1 MGRFQLLRRYAV
13 LVVLGLGLAL
23 AQVWARLQVVA
34 VGYQLANTQ
43 QLVRSLKGERQA
55 LEMQW
60 STLLAPGRL
69 AAQADKRL
77 GMGAPQPDQVV
88 RMP

>member
-1 MGRFQLLRRYAV
+1 MKRFQLRRYAV
-13 LVVLGLGLAL
+13 LVVVGLGLAL

-34 VGYQLANTQ
+34 VRYQLANTR
-43 QLVRSLKGERQA
+43 QLIHSLEGERQA

-60 STLLAPGRL
+60 SALMASSHLAI
-69 AAQADKRL
+69 QAEKRL
-77 GMGAPQPDQVV
+77 GMSAPRPEQIV